1 MTMHFRDPVVGVAY
15 GASKLGKTTDLIY
28 TFSTRAYYI
37 AVPAA
42 LKPSEGVVGITLN
55 ERAIFNA
62 ATIEDATKKVQEIGK
77 LRGSDGRNPFDAVVV
92 DDFSL
97 LAEQTFSVLERKH
110 SGYKLFGALRDD
122 VLEFRAACRNAGLHV
137 FVNAHETSPS
147 QKNGAYVRGGP
158 KLPGKLP
165 EDLPAAFDLVLR
177 AAAAPGANGWPV
189 IYKCDPHDSTF
200 ISGDRHGVTPMA
212 SPLNIGEIM
221 RAAGYAVRRAAG
233 MEWLD
238 GAADYLA
245 AELKARPGEEKAI
258 LQQVTDYILT
268 TKYPRVKSGEAGDD
282 ERRRALLHV
291 RWAIRD
297 GRDRALIR
305 SAMSNPLSIYGINA

>member
-1 MTMHFRDPVVGVAY
+1 MTMHFREPVVGIAY

-28 TFSTRAYYI
+28 TFSNRGYYI

-55 ERAIFNA
+55 ERAIYNA

-97 LAEQTFSVLERKH
+97 LADQTFSVLERKH
-110 SGYKLFGALRDD
+110 SGYRLFGALRDD
-122 VLEFRAACRNAGLHV
+122 VLEFRAACRAAGLHV

-147 QKNGAYVRGGP
+147 NKNGAYVRGGP
-158 KLPGKLP
+158 KLPGRLP
-165 EDLPAAFDLVLR
+165 EDLPAAFDVVLR
-177 AAAAPGANGWPV
+177 ASGSPGRNGWPV
-189 IYKCDPHDSTF
+189 VYKCDPNDNTF
-200 ISGDRHGVTPMA
+200 ISGDRHGVTP
-212 SPLNIGEIM
+212 PECPINIGEIL
-221 RAAGYAVRRAAG
+221 RAAGYSVRRAAG

-245 AELKARPGEEKAI
+245 TELKARPSEEKTI
-258 LQQVTDYILT
+258 LAAFTDYILT
-268 TKYPRVKSGEAGDD
+268 NKYPRVKSGEATDD

-297 GRDRALIR
+297 GRDRAYIR
-305 SAMSNPLSIYGINA
+305 AAMANPLSIYGVNL